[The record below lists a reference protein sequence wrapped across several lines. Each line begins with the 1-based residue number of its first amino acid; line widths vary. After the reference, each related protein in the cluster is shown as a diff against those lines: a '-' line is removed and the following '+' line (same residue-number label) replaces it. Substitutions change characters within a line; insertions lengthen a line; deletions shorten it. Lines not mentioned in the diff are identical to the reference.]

1 MRKSISPSISRR
13 AASMQIGEG
22 VPLRGLKVAAQ
33 EFKIETSGKLPLLDV
48 FSLPRTL
55 VVMYPATNL
64 WT

>member
-1 MRKSISPSISRR
+1 
-13 AASMQIGEG
+13 MQIGEG